1 MKSSSFALLN
11 RLLAAWLMMAS
22 IVSFAAD
29 APPAGQRVFF
39 TGHSFHMFVPPMIAA
54 MAAEAG
60 IKDHKL
66 AGQQGIGGSRVIQH
80 WELADEK
87 NLAKKALN
95 GGEVDVFT
103 MAAHLMIP
111 DQGITNFVD
120 LGLKHNPAMR
130 FLVQG
135 SWFPFDVAD
144 PEKRIKDN
152 AERDAMKIADLQAA
166 IDGWRKRMEAQ
177 VDDLNKQHGKRCV
190 FLVPVGDAVVK
201 LRAMIVDGK
210 FPGITQQSKLFRDPI
225 GHGQGQVMLLSAYC
239 NFAAIYR
246 ISPVGLK
253 YGERSVSDEQNGILQ
268 KIAWDTVSVYPYAG
282 IAAGK

>member
-1 MKSSSFALLN
+1 MKTFSFALN
-11 RLLAAWLMMAS
+11 RLLAAWLMTAS
-22 IVSFAAD
+22 FVSFAAD

-66 AGQQGIGGSRVIQH
+66 AGQQGIGGSSVIQH
-80 WELADEK
+80 WDLADEK

-103 MAAHLMIP
+103 MAPHLMIP
-111 DQGITNFVD
+111 DLGITNFVE
-120 LGLKHNPAMR
+120 LGLKQNPNMR
-130 FLVQG
+130 FVVQG
-135 SWFPFDVAD
+135 SWYPWDVPD
-144 PEKRIKDN
+144 PAMKIKDN
-152 AERDAMKIADLQAA
+152 AQRDAMKIADLQAA
-166 IDGWRKRMEAQ
+166 IDGWRKQMERQ
-177 VDDLNKQHGKRCV
+177 VDDLNKLHGKRCV

-210 FPGITQQSKLFRDPI
+210 FPGITKQSQLFRDPI
-225 GHGQGQVMLLSAYC
+225 GHGQGQVMLLAAYC
-239 NFAAIYR
+239 DFVAIYG

-253 YGERSVSDEQNGILQ
+253 YGERSVSDEQNAILR
-268 KIAWDTVSVYPYAG
+268 KIAWDTVSAYPYAG
-282 IAAGK
+282 MAVGK